1 METAFGTSFQQVRS
15 HTDATAGAVASSINA
30 RAFTVGDH
38 VAFGAGEYQPGTI
51 LGDALIAH
59 ELAHVTQQQGAST
72 SIDKMETS
80 AVDYNALEQD
90 ADRSAI
96 NVVSSLWSNTTRKM
110 KAGGSSV
117 GSNLRTGLRL
127 QGCCKQP
134 EIPRKTMKNLTVDM
148 VKMRGSSRT
157 PANDLAKANEIFH
170 NASVNFTAVKD
181 VSVPNAISDK
191 WIGDTDMASQRFCGK
206 MAPEEKAMFDGATA
220 RYKLG
225 SRMRVFYVET
235 LSGKNALAYSKP
247 PYCAIDDATPYVNH
261 AVIKNAALPDTL
273 AHEFG
278 HILLNNGVHHGID
291 DPTDTCNIMYAPG
304 RTGSVIDASQAKI
317 IYNNA

>member
-1 METAFGTSFQQVRS
+1 
-15 HTDATAGAVASSINA
+15 
-30 RAFTVGDH
+30 
-38 VAFGAGEYQPGTI
+38 
-51 LGDALIAH
+51 
-59 ELAHVTQQQGAST
+59 
-72 SIDKMETS
+72 
-80 AVDYNALEQD
+80 
-90 ADRSAI
+90 
-96 NVVSSLWSNTTRKM
+96 
-110 KAGGSSV
+110 
-117 GSNLRTGLRL
+117 
-127 QGCCKQP
+127 
-134 EIPRKTMKNLTVDM
+134 MKNLTVDM

-191 WIGDTDMASQRFCGK
+191 WIGDTDMASQRVCGK

-247 PYCAIDDATPYVNH
+247 PYCAIDAAAPYVNH